1 MLFVCLVECRS
12 LIGTSPIL
20 IVVYMHRKM
29 FGYLV
34 LKISKADEDQRF
46 CEALSLLLV
55 GIGGLGAGRV
65 ILANKSFPN

>member
-1 MLFVCLVECRS
+1 MWYEAEALCDSCDTR
-12 LIGTSPIL
+12 
-20 IVVYMHRKM
+20 

-55 GIGGLGAGRV
+55 GIGGLGAGRGE
-65 ILANKSFPN
+65 